1 MSCKADDKLLK
12 LCTRRDYSVVY
23 GLIRSIFSCWGKKRV
38 NWAGQI
44 SEPKR
49 CLFTEISGIH
59 MPFTRLT
66 KKKEGC
72 KWNQKWKR
80 WHYNWWHRNKKRMI
94 RDYCE
99 QLYSSKLGKLEGM
112 EAFLE
117 TYTQPRLNHED
128 MENLSRLAT
137 SQEIESIIKN
147 VPQKKSPGPDGFT
160 ENSTKHLKK
169 N

>member
-1 MSCKADDKLLK
+1 
-12 LCTRRDYSVVY
+12 
-23 GLIRSIFSCWGKKRV
+23 
-38 NWAGQI
+38 
-44 SEPKR
+44 
-49 CLFTEISGIH
+49 
-59 MPFTRLT
+59 
-66 KKKEGC
+66 
-72 KWNQKWKR
+72 
-80 WHYNWWHRNKKRMI
+80 MI

-128 MENLSRLAT
+128 TENLSRLAT

-147 VPQKKSPGPDGFT
+147 VPQKKSPGQDGFT
-160 ENSTKHLKK
+160 ENSTKHLKT

>member
-1 MSCKADDKLLK
+1 MNL
-12 LCTRRDYSVVY
+12 RDVFLPRSMEFI
-23 GLIRSIFSCWGKKRV
+23 GLSLDW
-38 NWAGQI
+38 Q
-44 SEPKR
+44 
-49 CLFTEISGIH
+49 
-59 MPFTRLT
+59 

-94 RDYCE
+94 SDYCE

-128 MENLSRLAT
+128 TENLSRLAT

-169 N
+169 TWCQYCSKFSKILKKREHSQTHFVRPVLPR